1 MRGSMT
7 VPEQTKANE
16 RKIEKR
22 LNKTRY
28 TMKRVANCLTAFTAL
43 PVMAMAFTL
52 LQHANAQ
59 QTQLTP
65 TGVRV

>member
-7 VPEQTKANE
+7 VPEQTKANG
-16 RKIEKR
+16 RKIEIKR
-22 LNKTRY
+22 SKTSY
-28 TMKRVANCLTAFTAL
+28 MKWVANCLTAFTAL

-65 TGVRV
+65 MGVRL